1 MGFHIN
7 VDHIPH
13 LMNFNHAMSYE
24 ASILPIKGNGINA
37 GLKPI
42 GLRSACHMTIR
53 KVNSMVSPLGK
64 RGMAV
69 MCRLYGTDCVTFY
82 EDDSITL
89 NTGGWE
95 TVSTRK
101 FVSEVLH
108 SMGVVVHTEP
118 TVGKVLVIR
127 DLSRYKKFIWGQ
139 SIHIH
144 RAAGEIE
151 WVPLDPEPCVV
162 HRVNRRA
169 MGDVRRLN
177 APFMEYVIPLIKIA
191 YPQGS
196 LLSREE
202 YHAAKQV
209 ATDRGM
215 PVGYWPSHNIAET
228 LCSIMRGDNIEDWA
242 DVLDACAL
250 ISAQPLSW
258 PSHNFKYRPDRIVKV
273 IDEVLKYGYNHA
285 VFTEITL
292 PLGEVAAN
300 PNEKYIRSKYWG

>member
-1 MGFHIN
+1 MAFHIS

-13 LMNFNHAMSYE
+13 LMNFNHAMSHE
-24 ASILPIKGNGINA
+24 ASILPIKGNGVNA
-37 GLKPI
+37 GLKPL

-53 KVNSMVSPLGK
+53 KVNNMVSPLGK
-64 RGMAV
+64 SGRAIQ
-69 MCRLYGTDCVTFY
+69 CRLYGTDCVTFY
-82 EDDSITL
+82 EDDLITL

-101 FVSEVLH
+101 FINEVLY
-108 SMGVVVHTEP
+108 STSVIVQIEP
-118 TVGKVLVIR
+118 VVGKVLVVR
-127 DLSRYKKFIWGQ
+127 GLYEHKKFIWGDR
-139 SIHIH
+139 IHIH
-144 RAAGEIE
+144 RAAGQIE

-196 LLSREE
+196 LLSSEE
-202 YHAAKQV
+202 YHDAKRV

-215 PVGYWPSHNIAET
+215 AVGFWPSHNIAET
-228 LCSIMRGDNIEDWA
+228 LCNIMRGDNIEDWA

-250 ISAQPLSW
+250 ISAQPLQW
-258 PSHNFKYRPDRIVKV
+258 PSHDFQHRPDRIIKV

-300 PNEKYIRSKYWG
+300 PNEKYIRSTY